1 MTIDEEKVVDAE
13 AQTTEVKEEKKEGS
27 FKKFWNKT
35 KKTVGDAVLEN
46 KIESTYKRSNNE
58 YSLYQKDELLGK
70 TLYGVIEGN
79 TLTCWGKPDV
89 KEYSVVVDNKTNTA
103 YYVLNVAEG
112 TVKAIVDAVEY
123 ERDGLV
129 ITLTSDVTE
138 VNVIKAGKRYF
149 LYKGK

>member
-13 AQTTEVKEEKKEGS
+13 AETKEVNEEKKEGA

-35 KKTVGDAVLEN
+35 KKAVGDAVLEN
-46 KIESTYKRSNNE
+46 NIESTYKRGHNE
-58 YSLYQKDELLGK
+58 FTLYQKEDLLSK
-70 TLYGVIEGN
+70 TLYGELEGN
-79 TLTCWGKPDV
+79 TLTIWSRPEV
-89 KEYSVVVDNKTNTA
+89 KEYSVVIDNKTNQA
-103 YYVLNVAEG
+103 YYVLNVTEG

-129 ITLTSDVTE
+129 LTLTSDVTE